1 MQHLRRRVS
10 TSQSLAAAANQPIH
24 LLRFQPRLYFSYR
37 RRKVQKRGSP
47 RLALHLFLSRR
58 TIVNIL
64 QHPPPTPRHHLI
76 AAHLGL
82 APLPNQEIVFWVSF
96 FCPLLSLTCCK
107 CFHRW
112 FLVVILWPPI
122 TINHDSCS
130 ASPPP
135 PLSTTKPSHDLSVR
149 ARDATRT

>member
-64 QHPPPTPRHHLI
+64 QHPPPDSASPLNCSPSR
-76 AAHLGL
+76 LGTASQSGNCL
-82 APLPNQEIVFWVSF
+82 LGSF

-135 PLSTTKPSHDLSVR
+135 LSTTKPSHDLSVR